1 MDLNI
6 LRLSTTHGQNNIHK
20 KCGIL
25 KSNKDTIGIKLQDTR
40 GDMRK
45 IQNKVCMFKHLTN
58 QLVFNVIIMIPTF
71 KRTGFK
77 YVTCHCKSLH
87 LLSDSIVCQTDFLLI
102 VFYIVNNHVK
112 ITLKVY
118 SNFFSKTSF
127 LNHFNSF
134 HGKLNLSFINDQIVL
149 FMCQTFICMYFD

>member
-1 MDLNI
+1 
-6 LRLSTTHGQNNIHK
+6 
-20 KCGIL
+20 
-25 KSNKDTIGIKLQDTR
+25 
-40 GDMRK
+40 
-45 IQNKVCMFKHLTN
+45 
-58 QLVFNVIIMIPTF
+58 MIPTF

-149 FMCQTFICMYFD
+149 FMCQTFICMYFDWKEKFTKKRRTYIIWPYDNRRKLIYEKFLMRHFSLFINSYLRYGEFK